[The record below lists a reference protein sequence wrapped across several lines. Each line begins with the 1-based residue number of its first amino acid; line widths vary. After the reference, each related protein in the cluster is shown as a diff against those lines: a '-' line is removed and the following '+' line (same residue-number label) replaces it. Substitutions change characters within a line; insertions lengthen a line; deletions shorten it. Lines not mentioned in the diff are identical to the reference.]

1 MKIDCHIHALPERS
15 IALLR
20 RDPVYRVT
28 LDGMKWHGGNYP
40 DFEITPKWFDP
51 DTALAGMKKNGI
63 DMGIMSAAPKPLFYY
78 EVDLEP
84 AVAMCRETNLGLAEF
99 QQAHPKNF
107 RWMAHLPL
115 RFPKAAVDMLDEAV
129 AAGCCG
135 VIAGTSIA
143 GRRLDEPDYEIFW
156 SAVENARHAG
166 AAASGLRARQPRHGR
181 LLSRLGDRH
190 ADRRHHRAGAAD
202 LQRHARPPSQGA
214 IISALGG
221 GFFPYQVGRLRQC
234 ISYRPELK
242 HVKKDPWDYVG
253 QIKFDTNVHENASL
267 KFLIEFAGAE
277 NVLLGTDLPFSTA
290 IEDPFGMLDAAA
302 GGEARDP
309 ADFRNRARRLL
320 QAGLRQARSTAP

>member
-1 MKIDCHIHALPERS
+1 MKVDCHIHALPERS

-20 RDPVYRVT
+20 RDPIYRVT

-40 DFEITPKWFDP
+40 DFTITEKWFDP
-51 DTALAGMKKNGI
+51 ETALAGMKANGV

-84 AVAMCRETNLGLAEF
+84 AVAMCRETNLGLAEY
-99 QQAHPKNF
+99 QAARPQNF

-115 RFPKAAVDMLDEAV
+115 RYPKAAVDMLDKAA

-156 SAVENARHAG
+156 SAVEALDMPVLLHPAYEHVSPGMGDFYLGSVIGMPTDATIALERLIC
-166 AAASGLRARQPRHGR
+166 SGML
-181 LLSRLGDRH
+181 DRH
-190 ADRRHHRAGAAD
+190 PK
-202 LQRHARPPSQGA
+202 AR

-242 HVKKDPWDYVG
+242 HVKKD
-253 QIKFDTNVHENASL
+253 
-267 KFLIEFAGAE
+267 
-277 NVLLGTDLPFSTA
+277 LGTMS
-290 IEDPFGMLDAAA
+290 
-302 GGEARDP
+302 
-309 ADFRNRARRLL
+309 
-320 QAGLRQARSTAP
+320 ARSSSTPTCTKTRASNS